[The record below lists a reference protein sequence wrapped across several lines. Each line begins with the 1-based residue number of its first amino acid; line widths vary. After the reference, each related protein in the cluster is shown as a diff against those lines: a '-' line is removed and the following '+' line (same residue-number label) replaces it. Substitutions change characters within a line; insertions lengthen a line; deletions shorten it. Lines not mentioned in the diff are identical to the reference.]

1 MGSLMA
7 LTQHAYAAHRLSTE
21 NLAQD
26 TGGTAKI
33 LAGVAVRETRFVAE
47 HGGVLSLCSA

>member
-26 TGGTAKI
+26 TGVTAKI
-33 LAGVAVRETRFVAE
+33 LAAVAVRETRFVAVYA
-47 HGGVLSLCSA
+47 GVLSLCSA